1 VVVLFD
7 LLPKE
12 DRNDLFDREE
22 ELNKLKGLEG
32 LYSPIT
38 LVLGFRRTGK
48 SSLIKVALKELG
60 LPSIYIDLRRF
71 EEIQYVQY
79 RDFVL
84 RLQHEVNKLIKRFP
98 DLLNALRNIR
108 GVSIMGNQVL
118 FYWKAGKR
126 VSFASLLDSLNDW
139 ADDKVIVVLDE
150 AQELIRMRG
159 FNILPILAYSYDNLR
174 KIRFIISG
182 SKMGLLYRFL
192 KIQDPDSPLFGR
204 AMSTIELKPFNQ
216 NETREFLKLGFS
228 QFGINFKDYDEVY
241 REIGGIP
248 GWLTYFG
255 FKYVEYR
262 DLDRALSETV
272 NHAIKLIKAEFRNF
286 LLDKLTTRR
295 RYYTIM
301 QAVAKCST
309 WSEIKRTLQIREG
322 VEISDSRIHN
332 YLRQLMDSSW
342 IVKIDNKYCTPEPLI
357 SKAFLK
363 SANNHSTNSRNRDI

>member
-1 VVVLFD
+1 
-7 LLPKE
+7 
-12 DRNDLFDREE
+12 
-22 ELNKLKGLEG
+22 
-32 LYSPIT
+32 
-38 LVLGFRRTGK
+38 
-48 SSLIKVALKELG
+48 
-60 LPSIYIDLRRF
+60 
-71 EEIQYVQY
+71 
-79 RDFVL
+79 
-84 RLQHEVNKLIKRFP
+84 
-98 DLLNALRNIR
+98 
-108 GVSIMGNQVL
+108 
-118 FYWKAGKR
+118 
-126 VSFASLLDSLNDW
+126 
-139 ADDKVIVVLDE
+139 
-150 AQELIRMRG
+150 
-159 FNILPILAYSYDNLR
+159 
-174 KIRFIISG
+174 
-182 SKMGLLYRFL
+182 
-192 KIQDPDSPLFGR
+192 
-204 AMSTIELKPFNQ
+204 MSTIELKPFNQ
-216 NETREFLKLGFS
+216 DETREFLKLGFS

-363 SANNHSTNSRNRDI
+363 SANNHSTNSGNRDI

>member
-1 VVVLFD
+1 MLFD

-108 GVSIMGNQVL
+108 GVGIMGNQVL

-216 NETREFLKLGFS
+216 DETREFLKLGFS